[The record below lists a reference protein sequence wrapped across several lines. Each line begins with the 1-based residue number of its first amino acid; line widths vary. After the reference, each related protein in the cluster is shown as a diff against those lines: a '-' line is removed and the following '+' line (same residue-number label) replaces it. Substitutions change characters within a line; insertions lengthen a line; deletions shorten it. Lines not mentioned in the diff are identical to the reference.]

1 MKPLT
6 IRSLS
11 RLSWPWLLLPLI
23 LAVALALRLH
33 GLDWDEG
40 YGFHPDERSIYMRAG
55 CIYDL
60 VTERPGYQDCLR
72 ERPGIE
78 PGLPSIG
85 VFLDFERSPL
95 NPHWFPLGSVLLYA
109 LVLARS
115 VIEVFTDINALDMR
129 YAGRILSALAD
140 TGSVWLMYLLGRR
153 LYGQRYGPWV
163 GLLAAGL
170 TGLAVI
176 HIQNSHYYRPETF
189 SALLLLAS
197 GWAMLRMVER
207 RRLRDSLLLGLLIGL
222 AMTPKLSI
230 FLIVTPLLLAYWWRW
245 RDTEGGGNWDTL
257 QETIG
262 HAAAAGGVALAAYF
276 AVTPYALLD
285 LSNFIG
291 EQAAQ
296 ANMARN
302 AGLWPFTTQY
312 VGTPPFFY
320 QFRQTAVWGLGLPLG
335 LAAWGGI
342 AFTAVMAYR
351 GGRLQRSD
359 GLLLAWVIPGLLFLE
374 SFEVRFQRYFFPLLP
389 FMVLMGAR
397 MLLWLPAAVKGW
409 SAPTAAWRRWLA
421 ALAWAPAVLVVLA
434 TAFYAVAF
442 QRVYANPHPAVAASQ
457 WINENVPRGTAIVSD
472 NHWDEYVPELYQ
484 YQVWQFPAY
493 DRDTATKMGR
503 LAERL
508 ALAEY
513 LVFFSHR
520 PYVGVANARERF
532 PYSRN
537 YYEQLFGGGLGYR
550 LERTFTSYPQLA
562 GIALVDDPIG
572 QAELPRPEPMVAE
585 PGPPLSLNLGY
596 ADDNAVGYDHPQV
609 LLFRNVEKRTEEQL
623 LPLLLQKGDDAGASL
638 MMSEGERARQQ
649 GGGTWSE
656 LFDRDSWVN
665 RMPVLAWLLVIE
677 LIYLLTLPLAFFL
690 CRALPDRGLLL
701 ARPLGLLLVGYLVWL
716 AVSLGWLEFSRAAI
730 VWGLAA
736 VAALSAGAVA
746 ARWREMRDFL
756 AQRWRLL
763 LTGETLFLLAFLA
776 FALLRAVN
784 PDLWHPYRGGEK
796 PMELAQLNAIV
807 RSTLLPPYDPWFAG
821 GYLNY
826 YYWGHFLLAVPI
838 RLTGIIPTTAFNL
851 AVPLMFAL
859 TVTVAYS
866 IGYNLVE
873 GTKMAWRRAANEAVG
888 AGKAAATA
896 MARPAGWMA
905 RWGGSAAVAGLGTAL
920 LVAVMGNLDGAV
932 QVGQGIWGL
941 FSGSGVGFPPFD
953 FWRSSRMIPNL
964 ESVEPGLLTFWL
976 PEKIPGYPDVSWHIT
991 EFPFFTFLFADLHAH
1006 LMAIPFTLLVI
1017 GLGLNLLTGWRR
1029 LGWGW
1034 RATAVAGLALAVGA
1048 LWPINSWDYP
1058 PYLLLAG
1065 GCAVLAAYGMPLPG
1079 RDKALGAVGLA
1090 GGIAAV
1096 SFIAFLPY
1104 HQAVETFDAG
1114 IEASKWQTPLTRY
1127 LAIHALFLFIAVTY
1141 LVKETWRPVT
1151 GIFGPAAGGNRVG
1164 LRWYI
1169 GLGLLPAMY
1178 LAAAGYATGA
1188 LLAVLLALTGLAV
1201 WSRMA
1206 AADEGERPYAV
1217 FPLLLLA
1224 MALALGLGVELLRLT
1239 GDIGRMNTLFKY
1251 YLAAWTLFA
1260 VAAAYLLWRLGQEGG
1275 LSWVK
1280 GSWMGKVWMAALLVL
1295 MAAGLVYTALAQ
1307 PARLSDRFNVLPL
1320 TWDGMAYMEEAAH
1333 WEREMPLE
1341 LRWDAAAIRWLQD
1354 NAVGSPA
1361 ILEAHTEQYR
1371 WGGRMSI
1378 YTGLPTVLGWP
1389 WHQIQQRGSYE
1400 VVQDRAAAVREMYE
1414 TEDLSRAAVLL
1425 RSYGVKYVVVGEL
1438 ERVYYGGGGL
1448 AKFDRMV
1455 AEGMA
1460 RVAYA
1465 NPGVTLYEL
1474 P

>member
-1 MKPLT
+1 MNFLT
-6 IRSLS
+6 LKSLPNF
-11 RLSWPWLLLPLI
+11 SWPWLLLPLI
-23 LAVALALRLH
+23 LAAALALRLH
-33 GLDWDEG
+33 GLDWDDG

-60 VTERPGYQDCLR
+60 VTERPGYQECLR
-72 ERPGIE
+72 EHPEIV

-109 LVLARS
+109 LVLLRS
-115 VIEVFTDINALDMR
+115 AIEVFTDINALDMR

-140 TGSVWLMYLLGRR
+140 TGSVALLYLLGRR

-170 TGLAVI
+170 TALAVI

-189 SALLLLAS
+189 SVLLLLAS
-197 GWAMLRMVER
+197 CWAMLRMVER

-230 FLIVTPLLLAYWWRW
+230 FLIATPLLLAYWWRW
-245 RDTEGGGNWDTL
+245 RDTEGGGNRDTL
-257 QETIG
+257 KETIG

-312 VGTPPFFY
+312 VGTPPFLY
-320 QFRQTAVWGLGLPLG
+320 QFHQTAVWGLGLPLG

-342 AFTAVMAYR
+342 AFTAVLAYR
-351 GGRLQRSD
+351 GGQLQRSD
-359 GLLLAWVIPGLLFLE
+359 GLLLAWVVPGLLFLE

-409 SAPTAAWRRWLA
+409 EVAAAADWRRWLP
-421 ALAWAPAVLVVLA
+421 ALAWGPVVVVVLA

-442 QRVYANPHPAVAASQ
+442 QRIYANPHPAVAASQ
-457 WINENVPRGTAIVSD
+457 WINENVPGGTAIVSD
-472 NHWDEYVPELYQ
+472 NHWDEFIPELYQ
-484 YQVWQFPAY
+484 YRVWQFPAY
-493 DRDTATKMGR
+493 EPDNAAKM
-503 LAERL
+503 A
-508 ALAEY
+508 ALAGELARSDY
-513 LVFFSHR
+513 LVFYSHR
-520 PYVGVANARERF
+520 PYVSVASDPERF

-562 GIALVDDPIG
+562 GIALVDDPVG
-572 QAELPRPEPMVAE
+572 QAELPRPAPLSPEPA
-585 PGPPLSLNLGY
+585 PPLAINLGY
-596 ADDNAVGYDHPQV
+596 ADDNVVGYDHPQV
-609 LLFRNVEKRTEEQL
+609 LLFRNVEKRTAEQL
-623 LPLLLQKGDDAGASL
+623 LPLLLPEGNDAGSRL
-638 MMSEGERARQQ
+638 MMSDGQSARQQ
-649 GGGTWSE
+649 EGGTWSE

-665 RMPVLAWLLVIE
+665 RMPVLAWLLAIE
-677 LIYLLTLPLAFFL
+677 LIYLLTLPLTFFL

-730 VWGLAA
+730 GLGLAA
-736 VAALSAGAVA
+736 VTALSVGAVA

-763 LTGETLFLLAFLA
+763 LTGEMLFLLAFLA
-776 FALLRAVN
+776 FVLLRAGN

-851 AVPLMFAL
+851 AVPLLFAL
-859 TVTVAYS
+859 AVTAAYS
-866 IGYNLVE
+866 IGYNLVA
-873 GTKMAWRRAANEAVG
+873 GTNRAWRRARTAAN
-888 AGKAAATA
+888 AATIEA
-896 MARPAGWMA
+896 APPPSRAARLF
-905 RWGGSAAVAGLGTAL
+905 RNSATAGLLSAG
-920 LVAVMGNLDGAV
+920 LVAVIGNLDGMAQVV
-932 QVGQGIWGL
+932 QGMWGR
-941 FSGSGVGFPPFD
+941 FSGGGGFPPFD

-964 ESVEPGLLTFWL
+964 ESVAPGWLTFWL
-976 PEKIPGYPDVSWHIT
+976 PEKIAGYPDVSWHIT

-1006 LMAIPFTLLVI
+1006 LMAIPFTLLTI
-1017 GLGLNLLTGWRR
+1017 GLGLNLLTGWQR

-1034 RATAVAGLALAVGA
+1034 RSAAAAGLALSVGA

-1065 GCAVLAAYGMPLPG
+1065 GCAVLAVCGMPLPG
-1079 RDKALGAVGLA
+1079 RAKLLSAAGLA

-1096 SFIAFLPY
+1096 SYIAFLPY
-1104 HQAVETFDAG
+1104 HQAIETFDAG

-1141 LVKETWRPVT
+1141 LVKETWRPLT
-1151 GIFGPAAGGNRVG
+1151 GLFRLSAAGGNRAG
-1164 LRWYI
+1164 LRWYV
-1169 GLGLLPAMY
+1169 GLGLLPAVY

-1188 LLAVLLALTGLAV
+1188 LLAVLLLLTGLAA
-1201 WSRMA
+1201 WNGLMM
-1206 AADEGERPYAV
+1206 ADERERPYAG

-1280 GSWMGKVWMAALLVL
+1280 RTGAGKIWTGWLLLLIVSGLTYTVL
-1295 MAAGLVYTALAQ
+1295 AP
-1307 PARLSDRFNVLPL
+1307 PARLADRFNVLPPTL
-1320 TWDGMAYMEEAAH
+1320 DGMAYMEAAAH
-1333 WEREMPLE
+1333 WEQERPLE

-1354 NAVGSPA
+1354 HAVGSPV

-1400 VVQDRAAAVREMYE
+1400 GVQDRAAAVREMYE
-1414 TEDLSRAAVLL
+1414 TEDLSRAAALL
-1425 RSYGVKYVVVGEL
+1425 RRYGVKYVVVGEL
-1438 ERVYYGGGGL
+1438 EQVYYDGDGL

-1455 AEGMA
+1455 AEGIA